1 MTTISVYII
10 INYMLIMMMM
20 LMFMGRLLTGWLLPL
35 NYQLMQLV
43 KKIFAPK
50 EVPTMKVIL
59 IIMVMMTMV
68 MMMVLIMMMMVM
80 LTPQVDD
87 RFVVQDFILPIDHVK
102 KAVQFCDEVEI
113 SIITIFIHHHCHVL
127 ANTNTRQILH

>member
-1 MTTISVYII
+1 
-10 INYMLIMMMM
+10 MMMM

-59 IIMVMMTMV
+59 IIMVMMMTMV

-80 LTPQVDD
+80 LTP
-87 RFVVQDFILPIDHVK
+87 RW
-102 KAVQFCDEVEI
+102 
-113 SIITIFIHHHCHVL
+113 TIGL
-127 ANTNTRQILH
+127 